1 MEVAMSLPIELP
13 KQRND
18 YGMCFANSFS
28 CSLNAR
34 DRKIVCVTSGNSY
47 FGSHLIKKL
56 LVCGYLVR
64 VTIQNQAN
72 LEDMKELMREE
83 MEQLESVVV
92 AKMGDLE
99 SLCSAFRGCHAIF
112 HTSSFI
118 DPHGISGYTE
128 RMAFLETE
136 AAKNVIEACGRAAY
150 IKRCIFTSSLLACIW
165 KGNDL
170 PNLIDES
177 SWSDEAFCRE
187 NKLWLALAKTR
198 AEKAAWNKA
207 REMKVKLVSLCP
219 GLLMAPSF
227 PNAHLET
234 SIPYLKGGH
243 FMLRQGLLA
252 TEDVSKVAEAHIY
265 VYEDMDYGAC
275 GRYICFGKIIGTLE
289 KAIQLENGLNMHGQ
303 LSGNQN
309 LLAVEVDNDEIH
321 PRTRIT
327 KSKLS
332 RLIFRSSQRRSCKQ

>member
-1 MEVAMSLPIELP
+1 MEVVISLELEPP

-18 YGMCFANSFS
+18 HGMFFASGLS

-56 LVCGYLVR
+56 LACGYLVR
-64 VTIQNQAN
+64 VIIQNQAN

-92 AKMGDLE
+92 ARMGDID
-99 SLCSAFRGCHAIF
+99 SLCNAFRGCHVVF

-118 DPHGISGYTE
+118 DPRGISGYTE
-128 RMAFLETE
+128 RMAFLEAE

-150 IKRCIFTSSLLACIW
+150 VKRCIFTSSLLACIW

-198 AEKAAWNKA
+198 AEKAAWRKA
-207 REMKVKLVSLCP
+207 REMKVKLVTLCP

-234 SIPYLKGGH
+234 SPPYLKGNIFIF
-243 FMLRQGLLA
+243 FM
-252 TEDVSKVAEAHIY
+252 
-265 VYEDMDYGAC
+265 
-275 GRYICFGKIIGTLE
+275 
-289 KAIQLENGLNMHGQ
+289 
-303 LSGNQN
+303 
-309 LLAVEVDNDEIH
+309 
-321 PRTRIT
+321 
-327 KSKLS
+327 
-332 RLIFRSSQRRSCKQ
+332 

>member
-1 MEVAMSLPIELP
+1 MSLPIELL

-18 YGMCFANSFS
+18 HGMCFSSDLS

-47 FGSHLIKKL
+47 LGSHLIKKL
-56 LVCGYLVR
+56 LAYGYLVR

-72 LEDMKELMREE
+72 LEDMKELMREG

-92 AKMGDLE
+92 ARMGDLD

-128 RMAFLETE
+128 RTAFLETE

-177 SWSDEAFCRE
+177 FWSDETFCRE

-198 AEKAAWNKA
+198 AEKTAWNKA

-275 GRYICFGKIIGTLE
+275 GRYICFGKIIGTMQ

-303 LSGNQN
+303 LSGDEN
-309 LLAVEVDNDEIH
+309 LLSVEVDNDEI
-321 PRTRIT
+321 PPRIT

-332 RLIFRSSQRRSCKQ
+332 RLLFRSSQRRSCKQ

>member
-1 MEVAMSLPIELP
+1 MEVAISLELEP
-13 KQRND
+13 AKQRND
-18 YGMCFANSFS
+18 HGMFFTRGFS

-56 LVCGYLVR
+56 LACGYLVR
-64 VTIQNQAN
+64 VVIQNQAN

-83 MEQLESVVV
+83 MKQLESVVV
-92 AKMGDLE
+92 ARMGDLD
-99 SLCSAFRGCHAIF
+99 SLCNAFRGCHVVF

-118 DPHGISGYTE
+118 DPRGISGYTE
-128 RMAFLETE
+128 RMAFLEAE
-136 AAKNVIEACGRAAY
+136 AAKNVIEVCGRAAY
-150 IKRCIFTSSLLACIW
+150 VKRCIFTSSLLACIW

-170 PNLIDES
+170 SNLIDES

-198 AEKAAWNKA
+198 AEKAAWRKA
-207 REMKVKLVSLCP
+207 REMKVKLVTLCP

-234 SIPYLKGGH
+234 SLPYLKGGH
-243 FMLRQGLLA
+243 FMLRERLLA

-275 GRYICFGKIIGTLE
+275 GRYICYGKIVGTLE
-289 KAIQLENGLNMHGQ
+289 EAIQLENGLNMHGQ
-303 LSGNQN
+303 LSGDQSP
-309 LLAVEVDNDEIH
+309 LAVAVDNDEIP
-321 PRTRIT
+321 PRII

-332 RLIFRSSQRRSCKQ
+332 RLLVRASQRLSCKQ

>member
-1 MEVAMSLPIELP
+1 MEVVMSLPLEPP
-13 KQRND
+13 KQKND
-18 YGMCFANSFS
+18 HKMWFASGFS
-28 CSLNAR
+28 CCLNAR

-56 LVCGYLVR
+56 LACGYLVR
-64 VTIQNQAN
+64 VIIQNQAN

-83 MEQLESVVV
+83 IKQLESVVV
-92 AKMGDLE
+92 ARMADLE
-99 SLCSAFRGCHAIF
+99 SLCNAFRGCHAVF

-118 DPHGISGYTE
+118 DPRGISGYTE
-128 RMAFLETE
+128 RMAFLEAE

-150 IKRCIFTSSLLACIW
+150 VKRCIFTSSLLACIW
-165 KGNDL
+165 KDNEL
-170 PNLIDES
+170 PNLIDEN

-198 AEKAAWNKA
+198 AEKAAWSKA
-207 REMKVKLVSLCP
+207 REMKVKLVTLCP

-234 SIPYLKGGH
+234 SVPYLKGGD
-243 FMLRQGLLA
+243 FMLRQGILA

-265 VYEDMDYGAC
+265 VYEDMDYGAF
-275 GRYICFGKIIGTLE
+275 GRYICFGKVVGTLE
-289 KAIQLENGLNMHGQ
+289 EATQLENCLNMHGH
-303 LSGNQN
+303 LSGDQSHS
-309 LLAVEVDNDEIH
+309 LAVAVDNYEI
-321 PRTRIT
+321 PPRIT

-332 RLIFRSSQRRSCKQ
+332 RLLFRASQRLSCKQ